1 LRLSCLR
8 PAAAAAFALGLS
20 CPLATAQDE
29 PHAACAAVG
38 WVPREVLQRPVGLR
52 EAVGPLHDAV
62 TTGSKDAQAFYDQ
75 GVAYL
80 HSYVWIEA
88 ARSFNQSLRADPRLA
103 MAHLGLSR
111 VYSGLDDPLAARAA
125 LDEAQARSAG
135 ASPRERR
142 RIELRRKQLD
152 AMEDAANAEKHLA
165 YKKALDDALAAD
177 MDDPELW
184 LLRGNAEERWASG
197 RGQRGEAASVAFYQ
211 QALAIVPDH
220 FAAHHYLIHSCENI
234 GRIDDALRHGEAY
247 ARLASAIPHARHM
260 YGHDLRRVGR
270 VDEAIAEFRKAYEM
284 EKAYYA
290 AEKIPAGI
298 DWHHPH
304 NLDLLAGC
312 HQHQGQMR
320 TAEAYMRESLAIP
333 SVMEG
338 REFNKKE
345 WPGFLLAFGR
355 DVEALEAARELT
367 RGRWPSTRVV
377 GHVLAGHAL
386 AATGRLGAARDELL
400 AAEKGL
406 SEVGAPAGMSRSAVD
421 PYVDGLRGE
430 LLLRDGRH
438 AEAAPLLKDV
448 QRRIRAVPGPDA
460 WTEALYRLESIAR
473 AAREAGDWELAAYT
487 AEQMREHDPA
497 YAGTRYALALVAEQ
511 RGDAAAAA
519 REFAAAVDLWKDADS
534 DLAVLRDARA
544 RAGKAALAAAAALS
558 GSSR

>member
-1 LRLSCLR
+1 MTLSCR
-8 PAAAAAFALGLS
+8 RAAAAAALALALGLS
-20 CPLATAQDE
+20 SPIATAQDD

-62 TTGSKDAQAFYDQ
+62 TASSKEAQALYDQ

-103 MAHLGLSR
+103 MAYLGLSR
-111 VYSGLDDPLAARAA
+111 VYSGLEDPVAARAA
-125 LDEAQARSAG
+125 LDEAQARAAG
-135 ASPRERR
+135 ASPREQR

-152 AMEDAANAEKHLA
+152 AMEDTASAEKHLA

-220 FAAHHYLIHSCENI
+220 FAAHHYLVHSYENI
-234 GRIDDALRHGEAY
+234 GRIDDALRHGQAY
-247 ARLASAIPHARHM
+247 ARLASDIPHARHM

-270 VDEAIAEFRKAYEM
+270 VEEAIAEFRKAYEI
-284 EKAYYA
+284 EQAYYA

-338 REFNKKE
+338 SEFNKE
-345 WPGFLLAFGR
+345 
-355 DVEALEAARELT
+355 E
-367 RGRWPSTRVV
+367 
-377 GHVLAGHAL
+377 
-386 AATGRLGAARDELL
+386 
-400 AAEKGL
+400 
-406 SEVGAPAGMSRSAVD
+406 
-421 PYVDGLRGE
+421 
-430 LLLRDGRH
+430 
-438 AEAAPLLKDV
+438 
-448 QRRIRAVPGPDA
+448 
-460 WTEALYRLESIAR
+460 
-473 AAREAGDWELAAYT
+473 
-487 AEQMREHDPA
+487 
-497 YAGTRYALALVAEQ
+497 
-511 RGDAAAAA
+511 
-519 REFAAAVDLWKDADS
+519 
-534 DLAVLRDARA
+534 
-544 RAGKAALAAAAALS
+544 
-558 GSSR
+558 

>member
-1 LRLSCLR
+1 MSSAPRRRL
-8 PAAAAAFALGLS
+8 AAAALALGMS
-20 CPLATAQDE
+20 GPVAIAQDD
-29 PHAACAAVG
+29 PHAGCGKVG
-38 WVPREVLQRPVGLR
+38 WVPREVLRRPVGLR
-52 EAVGPLHDAV
+52 ADVGPLHDPV
-62 TTGSKDAQAFYDQ
+62 TTSAKDAQAFYDQ

-88 ARSFNQSLRADPRLA
+88 ARSFNQALRSDPGLA
-103 MAHLGLSR
+103 MAYLGLSR
-111 VYSGLDDPLAARAA
+111 AYSGLEDPAAARAA
-125 LDEAQARSAG
+125 VGEARARAAT

-142 RIELRRKQLD
+142 RIELRAVQLD
-152 AMEDAANAEKHLA
+152 AIEDGASVEKHLV
-165 YKKALDDALAAD
+165 YKKAIDEALAAD

-184 LLRGNAEERWASG
+184 LLRGNADERWAAG
-197 RGQRGEAASVAFYQ
+197 RGQRGEAASVAFYR

-220 FAAHHYLIHSCENI
+220 FAAHHYLIHSYENI

-247 ARLASAIPHARHM
+247 ARLASAIPHAHHM

-270 VDEAIAEFRKAYEM
+270 VDEAIAAFRKAYEM
-284 EKAYYA
+284 EMAYYA
-290 AEKIPAGI
+290 SEKIPAAI

-312 HQHQGQMR
+312 HHHQGQAR
-320 TAEAYMRESLAIP
+320 TAEAYMRESLALS

-355 DVEALEAARELT
+355 NEEALETARELA

-386 AATGRLGAARDELL
+386 AATKRMAAAHEELA
-400 AAEKGL
+400 AAEKGMD
-406 SEVGAPAGMSRSAVD
+406 EVGAPGALARSAVD

-430 LLLRDGRH
+430 LLLREGRW
-438 AEAAPLLKDV
+438 AEAGPLLKDV

-460 WTEALYRLESIAR
+460 WTEALYRLEAIAR
-473 AAREAGDWELAAYT
+473 VAREAGDWDLAAYT
-487 AEQMREHDPA
+487 AEQMRDHDPA

-511 RGDAAAAA
+511 RGDAPTAA
-519 REFAAAVDLWKDADS
+519 REFTAAVGLWKDADP
-534 DLAVLRDARA
+534 DLAALQDARA
-544 RAGKAALAAAAALS
+544 RAGKAALAGAAAS
-558 GSSR
+558 GGPSR

>member
-1 LRLSCLR
+1 LRLASLR
-8 PAAAAAFALGLS
+8 PAAAAALALGLS
-20 CPLATAQDE
+20 CPLAAQDD
-29 PHAACAAVG
+29 PHASCAAVG
-38 WVPREVLQRPVGLR
+38 WVPREILQRPVGLR
-52 EAVGPLHDAV
+52 ESIGPLHDPV
-62 TTGSKDAQAFYDQ
+62 TTPSKEAQALYDQ

-88 ARSFNQSLRADPRLA
+88 ARSFNQALRADPRLA
-103 MAHLGLSR
+103 MAYVGLSR
-111 VYSGLDDPLAARAA
+111 AYSGLEDPAAARAA
-125 LDEAQARSAG
+125 LDAAQARAPG

-142 RIELRRKQLD
+142 RVELRRKQLD
-152 AMEDAANAEKHLA
+152 AIEDAASVEKHVA
-165 YKKALDDALAAD
+165 YKKAIDEALAAD

-211 QALAIVPDH
+211 QALAIAPDH
-220 FAAHHYLIHSCENI
+220 FAAHHYLIHSYENI

-270 VDEAIAEFRKAYEM
+270 VDEAIAEFRKAYDM

-290 AEKIPAGI
+290 SEKIPAEI

-312 HQHQGQMR
+312 HQHQGQMK

-355 DVEALEAARELT
+355 NEEALEAARELT

-386 AATGRLGAARDELL
+386 AATGRVGAAHDEL
-400 AAEKGL
+400 AAADKGMA
-406 SEVGAPAGMSRSAVD
+406 EVGAPAGLSRSAVD

-430 LLLRDGRH
+430 LLLRDGRR
-438 AEAAPLLKDV
+438 AEAAPLLEEV

-460 WTEALYRLESIAR
+460 WTEALYRLEAIAR
-473 AAREAGDWELAAYT
+473 VAREAGDWDLAAYT
-487 AEQMREHDPA
+487 AAQMREHDAA
-497 YAGTRYALALVAEQ
+497 YAGTHYATGLVAEQ

-519 REFAAAVDLWKDADS
+519 REFAAAVELWKDADA
-534 DLAVLRDARA
+534 DLAALRDARA
-544 RAGKAALAAAAALS
+544 RAGKAIAAAAAT
-558 GSSR
+558 GGPSR